1 MFHKLLRMDGSV
13 PTAIVHACAF
23 CSCII
28 EVPDNH
34 ISIADVVILADNAD
48 FFYGSIA
55 CISEIKDGTVD
66 LADGPE

>member
-1 MFHKLLRMDGSV
+1 MDGSV
-13 PTAIVHACAF
+13 PAAIVHASVF

-34 ISIADVVILADNAD
+34 ISIADIIIFADNAD

-55 CISEIKDGTVD
+55 CISEIKNGTVD